1 MLNHRVSNISL
12 SAFMSAGGTAG
23 GYAITYKLAGY
34 DGAQSFLCFCAY
46 TLATLLTV
54 QAILGIKSAVRA
66 VYLVLFNICFILGIV
81 WFMLCLILPMFW
93 IPTIDMSAKL
103 LLSVASVILCSVN
116 ISKGVELF
124 KLRWNRVGAEL
135 LSRYYDQKHSV
146 IEWSDMVGG
155 LRMAVS
161 IYIPGVPEKL
171 NSIISVAVVLSMIV
185 GLSLRNAFPLFSL
198 FAWGIPIVI
207 VVSLVVQMIG
217 FGIGQLLVL
226 TALEK
231 KDRNIIRPL

>member
-1 MLNHRVSNISL
+1 MLNHRLSNISL
-12 SAFMSAGGTAG
+12 SAFLSAGGTAG

-34 DGAQSFLCFCAY
+34 DAAQSFLVFCAFA
-46 TLATLLTV
+46 LATLLIV
-54 QAILGIKSAVRA
+54 QAILGIKSEARA
-66 VYLVLFNICFILGIV
+66 VYLVLFNICFILGVV
-81 WFMLCLILPMFW
+81 WFVLCLILPMFW
-93 IPTIDMSAKL
+93 IPTINISAKL
-103 LLSVASVILCSVN
+103 FLSVASVVLCSVN

-124 KLRWNRVGAEL
+124 KQRWNRVGVEL
-135 LSRYYDQKHSV
+135 LSRHYDQKHSV
-146 IEWSDMVGG
+146 IEWSDLVGG

-207 VVSLVVQMIG
+207 VASLIMQMIG

>member
-1 MLNHRVSNISL
+1 
-12 SAFMSAGGTAG
+12 
-23 GYAITYKLAGY
+23 
-34 DGAQSFLCFCAY
+34 
-46 TLATLLTV
+46 
-54 QAILGIKSAVRA
+54 
-66 VYLVLFNICFILGIV
+66 
-81 WFMLCLILPMFW
+81 
-93 IPTIDMSAKL
+93 
-103 LLSVASVILCSVN
+103 
-116 ISKGVELF
+116 
-124 KLRWNRVGAEL
+124 
-135 LSRYYDQKHSV
+135 
-146 IEWSDMVGG
+146 
-155 LRMAVS
+155 MAVS

-207 VVSLVVQMIG
+207 VASLIMQLIG